1 VSLVHYLSVRVVVW
15 IFVIVIL
22 IFLRCVYIMVKPS
35 LGEITQFR
43 ADAGYRR
50 YIWLL
55 KVSNSILEKLCR

>member
-1 VSLVHYLSVRVVVW
+1 
-15 IFVIVIL
+15 
-22 IFLRCVYIMVKPS
+22 MVKPS

-55 KVSNSILEKLCR
+55 KVSKYILEKLCR